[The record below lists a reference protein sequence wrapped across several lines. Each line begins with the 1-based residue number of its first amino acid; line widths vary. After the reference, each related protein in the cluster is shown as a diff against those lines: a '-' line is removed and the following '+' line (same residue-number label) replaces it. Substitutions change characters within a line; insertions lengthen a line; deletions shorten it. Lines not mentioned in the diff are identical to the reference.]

1 MWGWLLRRLGQILP
15 TLLILSFM
23 IFGLQQ
29 LMPGDPAVILA
40 GEERGDPAVLAQIR
54 AELRLDRPIWA
65 QYLYWI
71 GNVLQGDFGWS
82 WRIRMPVSEL
92 ILEKLPVTAQLATMA
107 FIIAVLI
114 GVPAGILSATRRDRP
129 VDWLA
134 NGIALFGIS
143 TPNFWLGIMMILL
156 FSVQLG
162 WLPPSGYVPLWEDP
176 VQSLSTT
183 IMPAFVLG
191 NGIAGVLM
199 RHTRAA
205 MLTALS
211 QDYVRTARAK
221 GLAEKVVIWKHA
233 LRNALIPVVTLG
245 TIEFGRLLA
254 GAVLTEQIFTIPG
267 FGKLIVDAV
276 FNRDYPVVQGVV
288 LATALIFVVLSLVAD
303 LLYMA
308 INPRLRAA

>member
-1 MWGWLLRRLGQILP
+1 MGLWLLRRVGQVIP
-15 TLLILSFM
+15 TLLILSIL

-40 GEERGDPAVLAQIR
+40 GEERGDPQVLAQIR
-54 AELRLDRPIWA
+54 AELGLDKPIWQ
-65 QYLYWI
+65 QYLLWI
-71 GNVLQGDFGWS
+71 GKVLTGDFGFS
-82 WRIRMPVSEL
+82 WRIRVPVSEL
-92 ILEKLPVTAQLATMA
+92 ILTKLPVTFQLATMA
-107 FIIAVLI
+107 FIIAILI
-114 GVPAGILSATRRDRP
+114 GVPLGIVSAVRKDTP
-129 VDWLA
+129 ADWAA
-134 NGIALFGIS
+134 NGAALFGIS

-156 FSVQLG
+156 FSVELG
-162 WLPPSGYVPLWEDP
+162 WLPPSGYVPLFEDP
-176 VQSLSTT
+176 VQSLATT

-191 NGIAGVLM
+191 TGVASVLM

-221 GLAEKVVIWKHA
+221 GLRERVVVCKHA

-245 TIEFGRLLA
+245 AIEFGRLLA

-288 LATALIFVVLSLVAD
+288 MATALIFVLLSLLTD

-308 INPRLRAA
+308 INPRLRNA